1 MTTASIPAA
10 VPSTSSKG
18 LRIALSVAQ
27 ALLGVMFFM
36 VGVMKT
42 AQPIEVLGASLPW
55 VLEYPAA
62 LTRFIG
68 ISELAAG
75 VGLVLPGLL
84 RIKPVLVPL
93 AAAGLVAVMI
103 LAAGF
108 HAMRGEFGAIPM
120 NLVLAGLS
128 AFVAWGRFKKAPI
141 ASR

>member
-1 MTTASIPAA
+1 MTTATLPVVS
-10 VPSTSSKG
+10 SSSSSKG
-18 LRIALSVAQ
+18 LRIALSIAQ

-36 VGVMKT
+36 VGLMKT
-42 AQPIEVLGASLPW
+42 FQPLEAIGASLPW

-84 RIKPVLVPL
+84 RIKPFLVPL
-93 AAAGLVAVMI
+93 AAAGLVVVMI

-108 HAMRGEFGAIPM
+108 HALRGEFGAIPM
-120 NLVLAGLS
+120 NLVLGGLA
-128 AFVAWGRFKKAPI
+128 AFIAWGRHKKAPI